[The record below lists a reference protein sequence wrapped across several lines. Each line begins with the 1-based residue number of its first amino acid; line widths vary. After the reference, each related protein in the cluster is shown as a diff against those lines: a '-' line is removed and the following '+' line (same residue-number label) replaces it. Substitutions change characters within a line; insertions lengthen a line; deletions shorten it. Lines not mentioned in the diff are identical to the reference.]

1 MAGLYCLCPW
11 FCRLRDH
18 LCYMRVYREE
28 KMVIYQ
34 GQAVCPHCG
43 YNEMLLKGKGA
54 DSYEA
59 ACSFCHK
66 RFEILK
72 IELDPVK
79 VKNGIQ

>member
-1 MAGLYCLCPW
+1 
-11 FCRLRDH
+11 
-18 LCYMRVYREE
+18 
-28 KMVIYQ
+28 MVIYQ